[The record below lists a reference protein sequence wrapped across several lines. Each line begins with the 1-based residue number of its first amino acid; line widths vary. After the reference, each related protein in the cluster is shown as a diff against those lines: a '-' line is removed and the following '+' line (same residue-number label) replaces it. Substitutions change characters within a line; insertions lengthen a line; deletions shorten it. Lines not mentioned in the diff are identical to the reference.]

1 MTAVQNGIEA
11 LQSSGGGILVKRRS
25 WLARRF
31 LQLAFVLFIIGILA
45 TILAVWGQQRA
56 AAKATW
62 RDPAESLEAPSVAS
76 DLAALNLAGVP
87 DAQVLVLAMEKGEL
101 ATAHALLALSAGLTD
116 AQRVSG
122 WLWLADRYQ
131 DTGQTE
137 RAALAFRLAG
147 SGAVLGQDLTDLLR
161 TDALVAVGQGLL
173 ALHDQVSARHFL
185 SQAAA
190 IGAHASDLGDYHRR
204 SLLER
209 LLPALVRSGGQRD
222 DWLALAKAVKA
233 SVPGTSRFSIGRGSG
248 TSDWRDSEPDGD
260 AALVNARNARRE
272 AAASWLDA
280 ISNGADPDTL
290 VEVQRVLREALAAE
304 DVAVDRYWEN
314 QGRMRITAPGASI
327 IRLRWLLL
335 KRQIASGGLGADVMP
350 DWETDREAI
359 DAALSSAWADWMVQQ
374 ATPPFSAPPVDF
386 QNLPAQVARQAISAA
401 YWGLYPNAPVTDLVK
416 AAQSGGGSD
425 RLRLTVLKPG
435 TPPTV
440 GWSE

>member
-31 LQLAFVLFIIGILA
+31 LQLAFVLFSIGILA

-190 IGAHASDLGDYHRR
+190 IGAHASDLSDYHRR

-233 SVPGTSRFSIGRGSG
+233 SVPGAGRFSIGGGSG

-272 AAASWLDA
+272 AAAGWLDA
-280 ISNGADPDTL
+280 ISNGADADTL
-290 VEVQRVLREALAAE
+290 VQVQRVLRETLAAE
-304 DVAVDRYWEN
+304 DAAVDRYWEN
-314 QGRMRITAPGASI
+314 QGRMRITAPGASKT
-327 IRLRWLLL
+327 RLRWLLL

-350 DWETDREAI
+350 DWEADREAI